1 MSYIPEFHDDSDKS
15 ELDILAEA
23 ILDALRAGVL
33 SEKSPSIHRPE
44 STVAFEPG
52 LPPSESLL
60 N

>member
-1 MSYIPEFHDDSDKS
+1 MSYIPEFDDDADKS

-23 ILDALRAGVL
+23 ILDALRSGVL
-33 SEKSPSIHRPE
+33 SDQSPGIHRPE

-52 LPPSESLL
+52 LPPSKSLL